1 MDEVIKT
8 KSHQETFMN
17 KIKATAIA
25 TGLIVLAGGA
35 WFYSQADASEATTF
49 RYGAVE
55 QGDLSSTV
63 SATGALNA
71 VRTVQVGT
79 QVSGQVSAIYVDFND
94 RVKKGQLLARIDP
107 TLAQQAVEDAQ
118 AQVERV
124 QAQLTQAQ
132 GEYQRNKTLFDER
145 IVTATEFGTAESNY
159 QVQQAAMKQAR
170 VALDRARKNL
180 SYTNI
185 YAPIDGVIVERNVDV
200 GQTVAASLSAPQ
212 LFLIANDL
220 SEMQILASVDESDIG
235 AIKEGQEAK
244 FTVQTY
250 PNDNF
255 SGTVKQVRLQST
267 TADNVVNYTA
277 VVAVQNPTGKL
288 LPGMTATVEFLT
300 SSAKNVMTVPN
311 AALRFRPDSA
321 MLRAAGVTSAN
332 RGDSAARAARFA
344 AARTAGTAG
353 SNARPG
359 ASAARAGSTRGSRG
373 TLWYTDATGKLKA
386 SRVTLGLSDG
396 QRTQVTGDSVQP
408 GMKIIIG
415 SNAAGSTAATAEA
428 SANPFQGGQRR
439 RGF

>member
-1 MDEVIKT
+1 
-8 KSHQETFMN
+8 MN

-25 TGLIVLAGGA
+25 TGLVVLAGGA

-94 RVKKGQLLARIDP
+94 RVKKGQLLARIDA
-107 TLAQQAVEDAQ
+107 TLAEQTVEDAQ
-118 AQVERV
+118 AQVQRV

-132 GEYQRNKTLFDER
+132 GEYQRNKAMFDER
-145 IVTATEFGTAESNY
+145 IVTATDFGMAQSNY
-159 QVQQAAMKQAR
+159 AVQQAAMKQAQ

-250 PNDNF
+250 PNENF

-277 VVAVQNPTGKL
+277 VVAVGNPTGKL

-311 AALRFRPDSA
+311 AALRFRPDSV
-321 MLRAAGVTSAN
+321 MLKAAGVTTGTA
-332 RGDSAARAARFA
+332 GDSAARAARFA
-344 AARTAGTAG
+344 AARAAGTAG
-353 SNARPG
+353 GAAGRTGAGGARTG
-359 ASAARAGSTRGSRG
+359 AARSTRG
-373 TLWYTDATGKLKA
+373 TLWYTDATGKLKSA
-386 SRVTLGLSDG
+386 RVAIGLTDG
-396 QRTQVTGDSVQP
+396 QRTQVTGTSIQP

-415 SNAAGSTAATAEA
+415 SNAAGATTASA
-428 SANPFQGGQRR
+428 SQTNANPFQQSGGQRR
-439 RGF
+439 GGF